1 MMALTSSL
9 RFPVLFMLLLFIHGC
24 QDKKGSSSNAK
35 RSIRYRDQSAEIPV
49 HPKRVIS
56 LSPAVTEILFSV
68 LPDSLVVGI
77 TPLCNFP
84 EVNTRNKS
92 RVEVYPLNVEKVL
105 QLKPDVIF
113 SEEGITSPQDAAHL
127 RQLGIPVILFHYDK
141 TRDIVDAMDSVRS
154 WVVPETKT
162 SNITALRMQL
172 NEQEKK
178 QTTIPDSQRPGILC
192 VTWMDPIF
200 AYGFET
206 WMTDKIRLA
215 GGKNVLSEK
224 LDKPYPALQRE
235 TILKLNPDILFG
247 GTFEK
252 MDTSFFRMYPE
263 LKNISAYKTKMVFE
277 LNDDL
282 ASRPGPRFMLG
293 IREIEQHAEASR
305 ALRQKN

>member
-1 MMALTSSL
+1 
-9 RFPVLFMLLLFIHGC
+9 
-24 QDKKGSSSNAK
+24 
-35 RSIRYRDQSAEIPV
+35 
-49 HPKRVIS
+49 
-56 LSPAVTEILFSV
+56 
-68 LPDSLVVGI
+68 
-77 TPLCNFP
+77 
-84 EVNTRNKS
+84 
-92 RVEVYPLNVEKVL
+92 
-105 QLKPDVIF
+105 
-113 SEEGITSPQDAAHL
+113 
-127 RQLGIPVILFHYDK
+127 
-141 TRDIVDAMDSVRS
+141 
-154 WVVPETKT
+154 
-162 SNITALRMQL
+162 
-172 NEQEKK
+172 
-178 QTTIPDSQRPGILC
+178 
-192 VTWMDPIF
+192 MDPIF

-206 WMTDKIRLA
+206 WMTDKIHLA